1 MSRTAFISST
11 TPSSAN
17 SSKTKYKQVE
27 FNEQVVKSKAP
38 TKRRLR
44 NRVHEREA
52 GVKVSEEGSDLADI
66 DEVEGSLN
74 GGSICDSRSQPS
86 PRRLRSKEKTC
97 DQGKEKTLDVR
108 SQRME
113 TRSQRKVSGSRE
125 KRVSRT
131 PPSKRGVGG
140 SESGQVQ
147 RKEEDSLEE
156 DGVEANV
163 SGGKEDERGGESES
177 EEDEE
182 EAGQEEEDG
191 QEDGDGVEDDG
202 NEEEGEEGGI
212 DTSIIQGKDEADE
225 LVSSTST
232 TSLIPRS
239 SRTPLRKRSRIRNG
253 DTTPDDGDVEDEGEG
268 EMADS
273 EEREVVDEI
282 QGNGEESANVDEDV
296 AAGSENEAAISQTL
310 KTCGVVDEDVEM
322 ETVEEDIGEEDS
334 ETSEEEGD
342 TDSELD
348 VDVEG
353 ETDEDEVMDEEG
365 AYVFGA
371 SSLHMSQ
378 HPFQLTSLWLL
389 PRLLFVSAVVTS
401 YAFARRG
408 ILNPWARSINLLKHC
423 WTGGTARPMSVPP
436 LHPQAPL
443 DPLHPQ
449 EDLGARLL
457 QA

>member
-74 GGSICDSRSQPS
+74 GGTICDSRSQPS

-113 TRSQRKVSGSRE
+113 TRSQKKVSGSRE

-131 PPSKRGVGG
+131 SPSKRGVGG

-147 RKEEDSLEE
+147 RKEED
-156 DGVEANV
+156 
-163 SGGKEDERGGESES
+163 ERGGESES

-182 EAGQEEEDG
+182 EAGQEDEDG
-191 QEDGDGVEDDG
+191 DVVKSDSKEDGDGVEDGG

-239 SRTPLRKRSRIRNG
+239 RRTPLRKRSRIRNG

-273 EEREVVDEI
+273 GEREVVDEI
-282 QGNGEESANVDEDV
+282 QGNGEESVNVDEDV

-334 ETSEEEGD
+334 ETGEEGD

-371 SSLHMSQ
+371 SSSHMS
-378 HPFQLTSLWLL
+378 
-389 PRLLFVSAVVTS
+389 
-401 YAFARRG
+401 
-408 ILNPWARSINLLKHC
+408 
-423 WTGGTARPMSVPP
+423 
-436 LHPQAPL
+436 
-443 DPLHPQ
+443 
-449 EDLGARLL
+449 
-457 QA
+457 

>member
-27 FNEQVVKSKAP
+27 FNERVVKSKAP

-66 DEVEGSLN
+66 DGVEGSLN
-74 GGSICDSRSQPS
+74 GGTICDSRSQPS

-125 KRVSRT
+125 KRVSCT
-131 PPSKRGVGG
+131 PSKRGVGG

-147 RKEEDSLEE
+147 RKEED
-156 DGVEANV
+156 
-163 SGGKEDERGGESES
+163 ERCGEIES

-191 QEDGDGVEDDG
+191 QEDEDGDVMKSDSKEDGDGVEDDG
-202 NEEEGEEGGI
+202 NEEEGEEGEEGGI

-239 SRTPLRKRSRIRNG
+239 RRTPLRKHSRIRNG

-296 AAGSENEAAISQTL
+296 AAGNENEAAISQTL

-334 ETSEEEGD
+334 ETGEEEGD

-371 SSLHMSQ
+371 SSLHMS
-378 HPFQLTSLWLL
+378 
-389 PRLLFVSAVVTS
+389 
-401 YAFARRG
+401 
-408 ILNPWARSINLLKHC
+408 
-423 WTGGTARPMSVPP
+423 
-436 LHPQAPL
+436 
-443 DPLHPQ
+443 
-449 EDLGARLL
+449 
-457 QA
+457 